1 MNCYFLEYFDIFMIQ
16 KDFDLDWIAFVVF
29 VLTVNALFDF
39 MGGKNIFYF
48 GMVF

>member
-1 MNCYFLEYFDIFMIQ
+1 MIQ

-39 MGGKNIFYF
+39 MGGKKYILFRNGI
-48 GMVF
+48 